1 MPAVPSPTSGR
12 RDFADAAQVLLEVA
26 GHEQGLDPR
35 RAAISASVAALV
47 TACGRH
53 VDHLPPD
60 VTREALALVGAVD
73 RAAGLHR
80 YTP

>member
-1 MPAVPSPTSGR
+1 MPAAPLPMSTR
-12 RDFADAAQVLLEVA
+12 RDFVDAAQVLLEVA

-35 RAAISASVAALV
+35 RAAISASVAAVV

-53 VDHLPPD
+53 VDQLPPD
-60 VTREALALVGAVD
+60 VTREALALVSAVD

>member
-1 MPAVPSPTSGR
+1 MPAAPPPPSSR
-12 RDFADAAQVLLEVA
+12 RDFVDAAQVLLEVA

-60 VTREALALVGAVD
+60 VTREALALVSAVD
-73 RAAGLHR
+73 KAAGLHR
-80 YTP
+80 

>member
-1 MPAVPSPTSGR
+1 MPAAPSPTSSR
-12 RDFADAAQVLLEVA
+12 PDFVDAVQVLLEVA

-53 VDHLPPD
+53 VEDLPAD
-60 VTREALALVGAVD
+60 VAREALALVSAVD